1 MVQVFGQEPSED
13 SGGRVSTTWV
23 IYLQVG
29 YSFPKGEI
37 IPNVV
42 IRRMSENLKAGT
54 ARPAA

>member
-1 MVQVFGQEPSED
+1 MVQVFGQEPLED

-37 IPNVV
+37 IPDVV
-42 IRRMSENLKAGT
+42 IRRMPETLKVGT

>member
-13 SGGRVSTTWV
+13 SGGRVSTTWI

-29 YSFPKGEI
+29 YSSSKGEI

-42 IRRMSENLKAGT
+42 IRRMSENPKAGT
-54 ARPAA
+54 ARPVA